1 MTDALKGLV
10 RSNAALKRATPQ
22 TQRTPGRTDEVENN
36 AGGYVFKVSDK
47 DRLERLLILGTAAN
61 TYYVDAKTQA
71 KDALGFIVKMIQTD
85 EDLVRDTMVDVSVNG
100 RALRQSTTLFVMAAL
115 LHYGKDKA
123 ATRAVFNKVVRT
135 ATHLF
140 EVCQYVDDL
149 GGWGSAKTKAVAGWF
164 TSKTADQLGYQA
176 VKYRSRAV

>member
-1 MTDALKGLV
+1 MDDALKELV
-10 RSNAALKRATPQ
+10 RSKAALKRATPQ
-22 TQRTPGRTDEVENN
+22 TQRTPGRTDEVRNN
-36 AGGYVFKVSDK
+36 AGGYVHEVTDK

-61 TYYVDAKTQA
+61 TYYVGAKVQA
-71 KDALGFIVKMIQTD
+71 ADALEFITEMIAKN
-85 EDLVRDTMVDVSVNG
+85 EDLVRDTVVDVSTNN
-100 RALRQSTTLFVMAAL
+100 RALRQSTTLFVLAAL
-115 LHYGKDKA
+115 MCYGKDKA
-123 ATRAVFNKVVRT
+123 ATRAVFNDVVRT

-140 EVCQYVDDL
+140 EVCQYVDDI